1 MDCDASTYV
10 VIDARRNA
18 IMAART
24 VRFTCLALISA
35 VCGSAAL
42 AEDVAMPTFTGK
54 GSITQAINTDTG
66 ALFDLGTGITMTFP
80 KGLPVGRSRLVT
92 LKKATKKIAPAQVQ
106 KGFVPLAT
114 PLDFSTPISAGGGSP
129 MEVAMAVKNDPR
141 KVGTKLVLAMEIGTL
156 CNDTNKSTKMKN
168 GLCSGWELVDAEYD
182 GTGRRLVAQLTST
195 GGARMTF
202 GLVPQS

>member
-1 MDCDASTYV
+1 MPAQ
-10 VIDARRNA
+10 N
-18 IMAART
+18 
-24 VRFTCLALISA
+24 VRFAWVVLSLA

-42 AEDVAMPTFTGK
+42 AEDVAMPTFTGN

-66 ALFDLGTGITMTFP
+66 ALFDLGAGITMTFP

-106 KGFVPLAT
+106 KGFVPLGTA
-114 PLDFSTPISAGGGSP
+114 LEFSTPISAGGGSP
-129 MEVAMAVKNDPR
+129 MEVAVAVKNDPR
-141 KVGTKLVLAMEIGTL
+141 KPATKLVLAMEIGTL

-168 GLCSGWELVDAEYD
+168 GLCSGWEIVDAEYD
-182 GTGRRLVAQLTST
+182 GTGRRLVAKLTST

-202 GLVPQS
+202 GLVPE